1 MKAIKYV
8 VMSLVLAGFSASAMA
23 QEAEA
28 KAAIDA
34 IKSKAANAAELVKT
48 AQKKNKKNPEALVN
62 IGRAFFEQGDTAQAH
77 VFADLAD
84 VASKHK
90 YAPAFILLGDVAAA
104 DNDGGKAAGYYNQ
117 ATFADPKD
125 PAGY

>member
-84 VASKHK
+84 NASSTSTPPPSFSS
-90 YAPAFILLGDVAAA
+90 AM
-104 DNDGGKAAGYYNQ
+104 
-117 ATFADPKD
+117 
-125 PAGY
+125 